1 MRIVTGFLLLVSMS
15 HADIERAVALAR
27 WPHSD
32 SERSAFHARYVKTFQ
47 FPAALAGPAVE
58 SIEIVTAFRRLELI
72 AEAHE
77 KLHDMWARGGALQ
90 EAEAA
95 LEPWRG
101 GVSAVAHVRYGLLTI
116 GVPDVAVTLSGG
128 ASLEPV
134 TTKTTSVA
142 TGDTI
147 VGGDIDA
154 RFDAVVVGQNTWT
167 VIVRSNG
174 AEIGRATFD
183 FGAIE

>member
-1 MRIVTGFLLLVSMS
+1 MRIALGFLLFVSMS
-15 HADIERAVALAR
+15 RADIERAVALAR
-27 WPHSD
+27 WPHTD
-32 SERSAFHARYVKTFQ
+32 LERSAFHARYVKTFQ

-77 KLHDMWARGGALQ
+77 KVHDMWARGGALQ

-116 GVPDVAVTLSGG
+116 GVPEMIVTLSGDTT
-128 ASLEPV
+128 LEPV

-142 TGDTI
+142 VGDTI
-147 VGGDIDA
+147 VGGDVDA
-154 RFDAVVVGQNTWT
+154 RFDAAVVGQNRWT

-174 AEIGRATFD
+174 VEIGRATFD
-183 FGAIE
+183 FGAFD